1 MNSAAS
7 VKFHFNMPGMHE
19 KLISAVHDIY
29 RGNYSTLFFFLII
42 IVILLYSFFS
52 SYISSHYSTIDRSI
66 SVNSLSLSL
75 SLGLSSFSDCCSSFS
90 LR

>member
-1 MNSAAS
+1 MNVVRRDQIVFVHCLKVCVFVRFFSLHFSVKMNSTAS

-42 IVILLYSFFS
+42 IVILLYSFFLH
-52 SYISSHYSTIDRSI
+52 IFLLII
-66 SVNSLSLSL
+66 LL
-75 SLGLSSFSDCCSSFS
+75 
-90 LR
+90 